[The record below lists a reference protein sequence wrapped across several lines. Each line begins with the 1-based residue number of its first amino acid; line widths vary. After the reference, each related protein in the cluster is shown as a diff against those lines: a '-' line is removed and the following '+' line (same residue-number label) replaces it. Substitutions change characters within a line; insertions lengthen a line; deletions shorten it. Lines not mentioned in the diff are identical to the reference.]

1 MVTCIIKNI
10 KNGKFKIKNGNI
22 NIFYGKQIMFNNING
37 YKNRL
42 NGNN

>member
-22 NIFYGKQIMFNNING
+22 NLLYGNQIMFNIING